1 MQRLIPLAISAMLLP
16 WTSLALAQSP
26 KTTTRVEP
34 PPPPSLEDKGIYAK
48 PDPANDNVAA
58 AEAAAQA
65 NQGTTSVTQAPD
77 KPDTRLVRDKPARQE
92 AAVKE
97 RIAASEL
104 TVRQEG
110 KDTVE
115 EYRENGKVW
124 MIRIVPPN
132 GPNRIFMDNT
142 GTGRL
147 SRDPKLGPID
157 PVYYTVYEWN

>member
-1 MQRLIPLAISAMLLP
+1 MQRLIPFAISAMLLP
-16 WTSLALAQSP
+16 LAGLALAQTP
-26 KTTTRVEP
+26 KTSTRVEP
-34 PPPPSLEDKGIYAK
+34 PPPPALEDKGIYAT
-48 PDPANDNVAA
+48 PDAANDNVAA

-65 NQGTTSVTQAPD
+65 APSVTQAPD

-97 RIAASEL
+97 RIAASQL

-110 KDTVE
+110 EDTVE

>member
-1 MQRLIPLAISAMLLP
+1 MQRLIPLALSAILLP
-16 WTSLALAQSP
+16 WAGAAFAQSP
-26 KTTTRVEP
+26 KSATHVEP
-34 PPPPSLEDKGIYAK
+34 PPPPTLEDKGIYTA

-58 AEAAAQA
+58 ADAAAHSTPA
-65 NQGTTSVTQAPD
+65 ASQAPD

-97 RIAASEL
+97 RVAASQL

-132 GPNRIFMDNT
+132 GPNRVYMDNT

-147 SRDPKLGPID
+147 NRDPRLGPID
-157 PVYYTVYEWN
+157 PVYYTIYEWN

>member
-16 WTSLALAQSP
+16 WAGLALAQSQKSP
-26 KTTTRVEP
+26 TRVEP
-34 PPPPSLEDKGIYAK
+34 PPPPSLDDKGIYAT

-58 AEAAAQA
+58 AEAAAQVLPDA
-65 NQGTTSVTQAPD
+65 TQAPD
-77 KPDTRLVRDKPARQE
+77 KPDTRLVRDKPAREQ

-97 RIAASEL
+97 RVAASQL

-110 KDTVE
+110 NDTVE

-124 MIRIVPPN
+124 MIRIIPAD
-132 GPNRIFMDNT
+132 GPNRVFMDNT

-147 SRDPKLGPID
+147 TRDPKLGPID

>member
-1 MQRLIPLAISAMLLP
+1 MQRLISLVLSAALLPLAGLV
-16 WTSLALAQSP
+16 LAQSP
-26 KTTTRVEP
+26 QNPTRIEP
-34 PPPPSLEDKGIYAK
+34 PPPPSLEDKGIYTK
-48 PDPANDNVAA
+48 PAPGQDN
-58 AEAAAQA
+58 EAAADAAAQ
-65 NQGTTSVTQAPD
+65 TTPNVTQAPD

-97 RIAASEL
+97 RVAASQL

-115 EYRENGKVW
+115 EYREDGKVW
-124 MIRIVPPN
+124 MIRIVPPD

-157 PVYYTVYEWN
+157 PVYYTIYEWN